1 MQRTHGHPVLADRV
15 PAVFAAAAA
24 LALAVTLA
32 GCKREPARSPSPGA
46 MTPDSS
52 AVPNRPLTPAQVIDA
67 RGPGLLAIPGVA
79 AVGEGALPSG
89 APCIRIYVVK
99 LDDAM
104 RRRLPQTLD
113 GYPVLV
119 EESGEIRAFDGP
131 DSTNEDSRP

>member
-24 LALAVTLA
+24 LVLAVAVA
-32 GCKREPARSPSPGA
+32 GCKREPAHSPSPGA
-46 MTPDSS
+46 MTPDSNS
-52 AVPNRPLTPAQVIDA
+52 STNRPLTPAQVIYA
-67 RGPGLLAIPGVA
+67 HGPGLLAIPGVA

-99 LDDAM
+99 QDDAM
-104 RRRLPQTLD
+104 RRRLPKELD

-119 EESGEIRAFDGP
+119 EESGPIRAFDTP
-131 DSTNEDSRP
+131 DEDSRP